1 MIPIRLAIHRI
12 RHAIHDEQHVNYSDH
27 EILDVINAG
36 VRLIRR
42 TIADI
47 QPEILMSEATGI
59 LQEGEDTIKLKKR
72 PLMIIEMTAGN
83 KIISFVEGYS
93 NRKIYHNREKIF
105 GNQTK
110 IYSKYELK
118 SFAEHLL
125 KETNLQHLKN
135 YRNCHCHDGHHIFCE
150 RHPIGFYRVGL
161 QSVKVFPKPQSE
173 TAWTIRTI
181 DDFEELH
188 FEDSTP
194 LINDFDDF
202 LLEYAFMRLSIDNN
216 YDMTQEQQ
224 IVANI
229 HAQISQVLSPPPVSA
244 QVRGYW

>member
-12 RHAIHDEQHVNYSDH
+12 RDAIHDQQHVNYSDH

-36 VRLIRR
+36 IRFIRR

-59 LQEGEDTIKLKKR
+59 LQVGEDIIKLKKR
-72 PLMIIEMTAGN
+72 PLIIIEMTAGD

-93 NRKIYHNREKIF
+93 NKKIYHNKEKIF
-105 GNQTK
+105 GNQTP
-110 IYSKYELK
+110 IYSKYEIK
-118 SFAEHLL
+118 SFAEHPL
-125 KETNLQHLKN
+125 KETNLHHLKN
-135 YRNCHCHDGHHIFCE
+135 RCHCREG
-150 RHPIGFYRVGL
+150 HPIEFYRVGL
-161 QSVKVFPKPQSE
+161 QSVKIFPKPKFE

-202 LLEYAFMRLSIDNN
+202 LLEYSIMRLSIDNN

-224 IVANI
+224 IMANI
-229 HAQISQVLSPPPVSA
+229 HAQISQILSPPPPA
-244 QVRGYW
+244 AHVRDYW